1 MPLVK
6 SIRRFV
12 RRIDE
17 ALSHL
22 DVDTRTVDSSPPRDR
37 YDEIVAF
44 VRSVDLP
51 NADARQYLENHIS
64 RIGRTLTLVPPPHS
78 SKRVLEM
85 GAYMQM
91 TPALQCVLGYK
102 EVRGAY
108 FGPLGR
114 TDEKSCTVGG
124 REVFRCFVDLFDAE
138 KDRYPYEDGRFET
151 VLACEIFEHM
161 LHDPMHMLIEM
172 HRVLEEGGTLVLTTP
187 NVASFTA
194 VARILEVS
202 GHPQVF
208 SKYAYPLGEFA
219 ETEIP
224 HVREYTPPELREA
237 IESAGFEVEHLFTEV
252 IPGYN
257 TDLWVKEF
265 LERNNYSSAFRGEQL
280 YCIAKKR
287 SGRKVVRYPH
297 FLYDGC

>member
-44 VRSVDLP
+44 VRSIDLP
-51 NADARQYLENHIS
+51 DAGARQYLENHIA
-64 RIGRTLTLVPPPHS
+64 RIGRTLTLVPPPTK
-78 SKRVLEM
+78 SKRVLEL
-85 GAYMQM
+85 GAYMHM

-108 FGPLGR
+108 FGPLGK
-114 TDEKSCTVGG
+114 TDEKSVSAGG

-151 VLACEIFEHM
+151 VLAC
-161 LHDPMHMLIEM
+161 
-172 HRVLEEGGTLVLTTP
+172 
-187 NVASFTA
+187 
-194 VARILEVS
+194 
-202 GHPQVF
+202 
-208 SKYAYPLGEFA
+208 
-219 ETEIP
+219 
-224 HVREYTPPELREA
+224 
-237 IESAGFEVEHLFTEV
+237 
-252 IPGYN
+252 
-257 TDLWVKEF
+257 
-265 LERNNYSSAFRGEQL
+265 
-280 YCIAKKR
+280 
-287 SGRKVVRYPH
+287 
-297 FLYDGC
+297 